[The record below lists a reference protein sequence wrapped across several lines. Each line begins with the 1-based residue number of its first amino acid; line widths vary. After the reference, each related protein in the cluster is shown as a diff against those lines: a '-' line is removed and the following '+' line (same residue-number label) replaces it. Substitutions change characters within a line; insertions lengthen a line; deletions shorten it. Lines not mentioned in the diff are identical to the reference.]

1 MTTAGRGRGALRRTV
16 LLFVLAVG
24 VLVGA
29 PANGQAPGTPPL
41 PKSMAAI
48 GDSMTQAA
56 DVCCWYG
63 DHPAN
68 SWSTGGAGWD
78 GVLSHYERI
87 RAENPDIAGRNY
99 NDSVSGARMDDGP
112 GQAAR
117 AVQQQARYVTI
128 LLGANDLCTSSVDT
142 MTSVEAF
149 RADYQATLQTLFAG
163 LPRRATV
170 FVASIPD
177 VYQLWQVYHGDPVAE
192 LVWDVADICQSLLSP
207 ARTEADR
214 QLVRDRNLAFNQV
227 LADECATYSRCLFDG
242 NAVFTT
248 QFTRS
253 DVSTLDYFHPSLT
266 GQARLASV
274 TWGATWWGSS

>member
-1 MTTAGRGRGALRRTV
+1 MRRIALLVV
-16 LLFVLAVG
+16 LTLAM
-24 VLVGA
+24 LVGA
-29 PANGQAPGTPPL
+29 PITSQAAWTPPL
-41 PKSMAAI
+41 PSSMAAI

-87 RAENPDIAGRNY
+87 RAANPDIAGRNY
-99 NDSVSGARMDDGP
+99 NDSVSGARMHDGP

-128 LLGANDLCTSSVDT
+128 LLGANDLCTSSIET
-142 MTSVEAF
+142 MTLVEAF
-149 RADYQATLQTLFAG
+149 RTDYQATLQTLFQG

-177 VYQLWQVYHGDPVAE
+177 VYQLWDIYHTDPLAQFVWGVAG
-192 LVWDVADICQSLLSP
+192 ICQSLLSP
-207 ARTEADR
+207 ARTEDQR
-214 QLVRDRNLAFNQV
+214 QFVRERNVAFNQV
-227 LADECATYSRCLFDG
+227 LAQECAAYTRCRFDN
-242 NAVFTT
+242 NAVFNT
-248 QFTRS
+248 QFTRA

-266 GQARLASV
+266 GQARLASI
-274 TWGATWWGSS
+274 TWGATWWG